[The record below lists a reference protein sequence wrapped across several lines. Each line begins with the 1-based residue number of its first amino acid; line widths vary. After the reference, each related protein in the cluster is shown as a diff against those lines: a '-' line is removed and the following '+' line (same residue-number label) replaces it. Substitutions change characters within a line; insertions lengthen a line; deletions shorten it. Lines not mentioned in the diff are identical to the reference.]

1 MQALLG
7 FLQGA
12 QVPSQRR
19 GNVCDEPVRSITV
32 GAVPLRRGGLG
43 VSRGTSAYRGEL
55 AARLL
60 ALLRDEGIA
69 GDAPDCFTSICL
81 NVDFAASPHV
91 DRANVGESWILGLG
105 DYEGGELWV
114 EGDGEELFSGMRGSR
129 HDIRHRWHKFNGQRV
144 HATCPYDG
152 YRVSVVFFTLPAAGR
167 VSLVLRS
174 LGFRAPSQIPLGA
187 PPAYRVFI
195 CSTRRAQGLVRDTLP
210 ALFADGSVPPSA
222 VTLCLRDGEDVA
234 RYGDLPLD
242 VLVGPHQDAGLP
254 AQRRACLAGR
264 PEGSWNLFLDDDIR
278 SFALAD
284 AGRTLNELFTHAFL
298 LAEHAGVKL
307 WGLNTSANEWNLRGT
322 TSRAPGLV
330 NGYCYGVIQGA
341 QPVPLPHS
349 DAHCG
354 AAEDVERSLRYYA
367 DGGILR
373 LNWACAQARVRS
385 NAGGLQHQFA
395 SRAERAA
402 AHDAVVRLLCAEFP
416 ALLVAKPGAPNGC
429 VFRRGAERAVTSGDG
444 DPSDASDVSDA
455 PSEGGVSDAP
465 SEGGRVSLSRARP
478 ASEAA
483 RSDSGDD
490 AYERRPLSARSA
502 SESVAAPRPAC
513 APSRRRVAAA
523 CVYCSRVFA
532 RPQSLAHHIAYEHSE
547 QPPPKHECPRCGR
560 LFRQKK
566 DALAHLRGQRCGT
579 RRGKHRAEF
588 ARVADS

>member
-195 CSTRRAQGLVRDTLP
+195 CSTRRAQGLVRDTLS
-210 ALFADGSVPPSA
+210 ALFADGSVPPWA

-242 VLVGPHQDAGLP
+242 VLVGPHADAGLP

-278 SFALAD
+278 SFASLD
-284 AGRTLNELFTHAFL
+284 AGRALNELFTHVFL
-298 LAEHAGVKL
+298 MADHAGVKL
-307 WGLNTSANEWNLRGT
+307 WGLNTSANGT
-322 TSRAPGLV
+322 
-330 NGYCYGVIQGA
+330 
-341 QPVPLPHS
+341 
-349 DAHCG
+349 CG
-354 AAEDVERSLRYYA
+354 PRR
-367 DGGILR
+367 
-373 LNWACAQARVRS
+373 
-385 NAGGLQHQFA
+385 
-395 SRAERAA
+395 
-402 AHDAVVRLLCAEFP
+402 P
-416 ALLVAKPGAPNGC
+416 ALHAW
-429 VFRRGAERAVTSGDG
+429 
-444 DPSDASDVSDA
+444 
-455 PSEGGVSDAP
+455 
-465 SEGGRVSLSRARP
+465 
-478 ASEAA
+478 
-483 RSDSGDD
+483 
-490 AYERRPLSARSA
+490 
-502 SESVAAPRPAC
+502 
-513 APSRRRVAAA
+513 
-523 CVYCSRVFA
+523 
-532 RPQSLAHHIAYEHSE
+532 
-547 QPPPKHECPRCGR
+547 
-560 LFRQKK
+560 
-566 DALAHLRGQRCGT
+566 
-579 RRGKHRAEF
+579 
-588 ARVADS
+588 